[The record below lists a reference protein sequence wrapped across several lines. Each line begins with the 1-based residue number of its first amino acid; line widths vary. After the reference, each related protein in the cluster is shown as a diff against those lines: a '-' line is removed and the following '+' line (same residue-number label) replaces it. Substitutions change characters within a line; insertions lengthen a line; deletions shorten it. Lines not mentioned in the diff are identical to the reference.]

1 MHHFVLQTTSRECGW
16 AVLKMILADL
26 SHDEQYLTLPSTL
39 QKGPLS
45 FLDLVSMASPY
56 GLTLEG
62 YKVISKK
69 EVFSTRGVFIAL
81 IEEQGKT
88 HYIIV
93 DKIKP
98 KKVRVRDPAVGIY
111 ELTKTEFLALF
122 TGQFLIVADYV
133 KPAQKIKNTLELP
146 AKNRWSLYG
155 WQSLSA
161 LALLAGLASVNSGS
175 HFALPIALFG
185 AYILLELLYKGAL
198 LKAMVCLD
206 KTYVVPKM
214 KMVSKDIRS
223 NLHLLYELK
232 SALIVTPLSFITHLM
247 TVVAF
252 IAILG
257 LNGWNNLFL
266 VAFVVVAL
274 VVERLY
280 WKPRQ
285 DKSARAIAKH
295 EEGLIEGMTHNR
307 LEIDVGESLGTLN
320 KQTYRYAM
328 QDEVRK
334 YVFWF
339 ALLAGVLIS
348 MGLTGNVSL
357 NYLVFH
363 FMALAFLSENIRS
376 MMDFSKKQDKT
387 RLLINRYHGLK

>member
-1 MHHFVLQTTSRECGW
+1 MHHFVMQTTSRDCGW
-16 AVLKMILADL
+16 ACLKMILSDL
-26 SHDEQYLTLPSTL
+26 SRNDDYLTLPATH

-45 FLDLVSMASPY
+45 FLDLVSMASPF

-69 EVFSTRGVFIAL
+69 EVFSTQGAFIAL
-81 IEEQGKT
+81 IEKQGKT
-88 HYIIV
+88 HYVIV
-93 DKIKP
+93 DKIRR
-98 KKVRVRDPAVGIY
+98 KKVVLRDPATGIY
-111 ELTKTEFLALF
+111 AMPKAEFLEMF
-122 TGQFLIVADYV
+122 TGQFLIVADWV
-133 KPAQKIKNTLELP
+133 KPTTKIKQEVELP
-146 AKNRWSLYG
+146 KKNRMALYG

-175 HFALPIALFG
+175 HFAVPIALFA
-185 AYILLELLYKGAL
+185 AYIVLELLYKGAL
-198 LKAMVCLD
+198 LKAMVFLD
-206 KTYVVPKM
+206 QNFIVPKM
-214 KMVSKDIRS
+214 KTINKDIRP
-223 NLHLLYELK
+223 NLHFLYELK
-232 SALIVTPLSFITHLM
+232 SSLIVTPLSFITHLM

-257 LNGWNNLFL
+257 LNGWNNLIL
-266 VAFVVVAL
+266 VSFVVACL
-274 VVERLY
+274 VGERLY

-285 DKSARAIAKH
+285 DKTARKIA
-295 EEGLIEGMTHNR
+295 EQEDALIEGMTHNR

-320 KQTYRYAM
+320 GQTYRYAM
-328 QDEVRK
+328 EDEVRK
-334 YVFWF
+334 YLFWF